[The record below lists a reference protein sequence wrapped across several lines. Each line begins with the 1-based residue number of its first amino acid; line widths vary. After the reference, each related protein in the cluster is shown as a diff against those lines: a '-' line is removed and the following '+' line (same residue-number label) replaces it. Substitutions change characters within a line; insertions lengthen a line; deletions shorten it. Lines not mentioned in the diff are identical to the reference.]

1 MDNKDLIIWLYE
13 QKDELDR
20 KLHVEHAE
28 GTYRQELW
36 AQVNLLDKI
45 IKKVK
50 KGQYMERARFF
61 LVQKP
66 EDMKAVNEFCAD
78 LENRRRNW
86 DYDITDYSTETQ
98 FTIMIVIAWEE

>member
-13 QKDELDR
+13 QKDELDH

-50 KGQYMERARFF
+50 KG
-61 LVQKP
+61 
-66 EDMKAVNEFCAD
+66 
-78 LENRRRNW
+78 
-86 DYDITDYSTETQ
+86 
-98 FTIMIVIAWEE
+98 